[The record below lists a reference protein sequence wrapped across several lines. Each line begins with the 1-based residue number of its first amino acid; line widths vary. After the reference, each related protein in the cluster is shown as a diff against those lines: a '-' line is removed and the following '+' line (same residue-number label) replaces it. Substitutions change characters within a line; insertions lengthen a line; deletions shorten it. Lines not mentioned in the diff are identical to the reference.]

1 MLYMDMGMLWAL
13 AHSPYTYRTPRT
25 ATRHA
30 ATRHAQTL
38 RVVSVG
44 PGAASAVSSR
54 WVECAPTQH
63 SRSCSPECTRAL
75 VSSSTVIKQRELSR
89 QRELVHL

>member
-13 AHSPYTYRTPRT
+13 AHSSYTYRTPRT

-54 WVECAPTQH
+54 
-63 SRSCSPECTRAL
+63 
-75 VSSSTVIKQRELSR
+75 
-89 QRELVHL
+89 